1 MGNYIPPS
9 AFYTFE
15 PIIHDPLILIE
26 PILLSIGGD
35 HEELKKIIPNS
46 KEINSLKD
54 GEVSPYDH
62 ATSLF

>member
-15 PIIHDPLILIE
+15 PIIHDPILLIE

-35 HEELKKIIPNS
+35 HEELKKINPNS
-46 KEINSLKD
+46 REINSLKD
-54 GEVSPYDH
+54 GE
-62 ATSLF
+62 L